1 MKLYSGDHLQRIELA
16 GWAQENLNQ
25 VHFASAPK
33 ITAHTYYIPTK
44 EFEEMV
50 SRNNLIAALK
60 GYKICKPVYKSTY
73 MCRHR
78 NILVISN

>member
-1 MKLYSGDHLQRIELA
+1 MKLYSGDHLQRIDLTV
-16 GWAQENLNQ
+16 WAYQNLDQ
-25 VHFASAPK
+25 LHFDTAPK

-60 GYKICKPVYKSTY
+60 GKKICKPVYKSTY
-73 MCRHR
+73 MCRRR